1 MQSGMKT
8 EQRKTC
14 GVNMEL
20 VTQPGDGNA
29 LSLTLFTVRLAVLHV
44 EGVASDWLLAG
55 HARKAGHVPRVLQG
69 IRDLLRSTG
78 EKTER
83 P

>member
-1 MQSGMKT
+1 
-8 EQRKTC
+8 
-14 GVNMEL
+14 METL
-20 VTQPGDGNA
+20 SLPLS

-55 HARKAGHVPRVLQG
+55 HAGEAGHVPRVLQG
-69 IRDLLRSTG
+69 ISDLLRSTG
-78 EKTER
+78 QKGEGEREGEEER